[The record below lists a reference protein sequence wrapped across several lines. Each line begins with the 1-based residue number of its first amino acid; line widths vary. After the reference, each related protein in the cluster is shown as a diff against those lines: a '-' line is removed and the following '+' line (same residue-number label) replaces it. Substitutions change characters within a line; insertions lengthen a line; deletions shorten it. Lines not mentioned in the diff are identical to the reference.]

1 MITYPHRV
9 YMNKKFCQP
18 KKIFSQL
25 HRIEGQV
32 RSIEKM
38 YAQKRSVEEIIRVVL
53 AARASLDSV
62 TRLLVNNEI
71 KGCYDRQRLVKRE
84 ELSKLINVLFNI
96 T

>member
-1 MITYPHRV
+1 MTKKCNPTKITNR
-9 YMNKKFCQP
+9 
-18 KKIFSQL
+18 L

-38 YAQKRSVEEIIRVVL
+38 YNDKRDIKEIVSVVM

-62 TRLLVNNEI
+62 TRLLVADKVN
-71 KGCYDRQRLVKRE
+71 GCYDKHKIIKRE
-84 ELSKLINVLFNI
+84 ELEKLINVLFDI

>member
-1 MITYPHRV
+1 
-9 YMNKKFCQP
+9 MNRKFCQP

-38 YAQKRSVEEIIRVVL
+38 YAEKRNVEEIIRVVL

-62 TRLLVNNEI
+62 TRLLVNDKI
-71 KGCYDRQRLVKRE
+71 SGCYDRKMVVKKE
-84 ELSKLINVLFNI
+84 ELSKLIDVLFNI

>member
-1 MITYPHRV
+1 
-9 YMNKKFCQP
+9 MNKKVCNP
-18 KKIFSQL
+18 EKITSHL

-38 YAQKRSVEEIIRVVL
+38 YNEKRDVEEIVRVVL

-62 TRLLVNNEI
+62 TKLLVNDKVNGCFGKKKDSKNEL
-71 KGCYDRQRLVKRE
+71 K
-84 ELSKLINVLFNI
+84 KLINIFFKI

>member
-1 MITYPHRV
+1 MKEKENICPNNISAR
-9 YMNKKFCQP
+9 
-18 KKIFSQL
+18 L

-38 YAQKRSVEEIIRVVL
+38 YNEKRDVEEIIRVVK

-62 TRLLVNNEI
+62 SIELVED
-71 KGCYDRQRLVKRE
+71 KVSGCYDGKRVIDKKQ
-84 ELSKLINVLFNI
+84 LLKLIKILFNI

>member
-1 MITYPHRV
+1 
-9 YMNKKFCQP
+9 MNNKACNP
-18 KKIFSQL
+18 KEIISQL

-38 YAQKRSVEEIIRVVL
+38 YNDKRDIEEIVRVVL

-62 TRLLVNNEI
+62 TKLLINDKVN
-71 KGCYDRQRLVKRE
+71 GCFDNKEVNSKE
-84 ELSKLINVLFNI
+84 ELKELINIFFKI

>member
-1 MITYPHRV
+1 
-9 YMNKKFCQP
+9 MNKKSCNP
-18 KKIFSQL
+18 KKIISHL

-38 YAQKRSVEEIIRVVL
+38 YKEKRDVEEIVRVVL

-62 TRLLVNNEI
+62 TKFLVNDKVN
-71 KGCYDRQRLVKRE
+71 GCFGNKKTTNKK
-84 ELSKLINVLFNI
+84 ELKKLINIFFKI

>member
-1 MITYPHRV
+1 MSNNICHPE
-9 YMNKKFCQP
+9 
-18 KKIFSQL
+18 KISSQL

-38 YAQKRSVEEIIRVVL
+38 YKEKRDIEEIIRVVM

-62 TRLLVNNEI
+62 TKLLVADKI
-71 KGCYDRQRLVKRE
+71 SGCYDKSKIVKKK
-84 ELSKLINVLFNI
+84 ELLKLIDVLFNI